1 MILLKS
7 RKQLFQWQTK
17 PFPWTM
23 AGQIQRLQSSQQ
35 TRQCLLSLLRS
46 PEKTSKSLI
55 VVPYLTADAVNTTS
69 KKKPSKIPTGKDF
82 IPVVPTTVEK
92 FTKYVLP
99 ANVDGSNGQ
108 PGTALHK

>member
-1 MILLKS
+1 VANKTLPVDDGWSNTTITIKPANKTVVPVKPAAKP
-7 RKQLFQWQTK
+7 RKN
-17 PFPWTM
+17 PN
-23 AGQIQRLQSSQQ
+23 
-35 TRQCLLSLLRS
+35 
-46 PEKTSKSLI
+46 SLI
-55 VVPYLTADAVNTTS
+55 VVPYMTADAENTTS

-82 IPVVPTTVEK
+82 IPVVPATVEK